1 MALLAGSVLQLAR
14 AVSPGPDPISGR
26 DRERLAH
33 PVPTV
38 LVVLAA
44 ATALADSDPAG
55 ACAYTASARH
65 HAAELQSG
73 AHEKMQVI
81 LADVVSACID
91 DLQHVIDLRH
101 V

>member
-1 MALLAGSVLQLAR
+1 V
-14 AVSPGPDPISGR
+14 
-26 DRERLAH
+26 
-33 PVPTV
+33 
-38 LVVLAA
+38 A

-65 HAAELQSG
+65 HAAQLPSE
-73 AHEKMQVI
+73 AHEKTQVI

-91 DLQHVIDLRH
+91 DLQRVIDLRH